1 MHAAA
6 GADQN
11 SFVQPVKFTR
21 QVGAQIVGLLP
32 KTKYYLAVQPVSRC
46 GSPGPLVTAEIDTS
60 SANFTTLTGC
70 FIATAAF
77 GSELEPEVHLLRR
90 FRDRYLVSNPL
101 GQTLVGSYYT
111 LSPGLALLVSQHEPV
126 RQLVRDGLLPVVR
139 ALHVATGL

>member
-1 MHAAA
+1 M
-6 GADQN
+6 
-11 SFVQPVKFTR
+11 
-21 QVGAQIVGLLP
+21 VGAQIVGLLP

-90 FRDRYLVSNPL
+90 FRDRYLVGNPL